1 MMKKKHSIRPVIL
14 FLFLLLISNSALP
27 GALDPTFGN
36 GGKATFSFPESTTNY
51 RSFGFKIFV
60 QPSNRIV
67 GGGVFTKQGPDGQEP
82 GVVLIG
88 LNPNGTS
95 DTTFGT
101 SSGMIQDY
109 TAAASTSFSDAIMQ
123 PDGKVIRLSQFF
135 PLFAF
140 PSGNV
145 IRTTVDGLNDSGFSA
160 NVNVGSSNTIPL
172 NVGLLPSG
180 KIMVVVFAQTN
191 PESFTLYR
199 LNPDGSRDTNF
210 GTNGA
215 KQLTWLGRLPSPR
228 VTSMEVLP
236 NGKVVLTGNLGPGSI
251 YNEFFI
257 ARLNPDG
264 NFDGMF
270 GRQGMVRYRFG
281 TGVTGYITDLVVRAD
296 GTYIVS
302 GAVNNPDSDSFMV
315 GFTRRGK
322 TDGTFGVKGVV
333 ISDISPGGT
342 DAIYSLVENAG
353 KLIAAG
359 EAPTSPGSR
368 PNFLLA
374 RFSASGLLEAHT
386 KTEFTA
392 GQFAR
397 AEDVMVQPDGKIL
410 VIGSTYNPATLFA
423 SSSMWAIARYT
434 DITNDPPRP
443 DPSNK

>member
-1 MMKKKHSIRPVIL
+1 MKKKILFRPIVFFLIL
-14 FLFLLLISNSALP
+14 FLVASPAWA
-27 GALDPTFGN
+27 GTLDPTFGT
-36 GGKATFSFPESTTNY
+36 GGKATFSFPESSSTY
-51 RSFGFKIFV
+51 RSFGFKVFV

-88 LNPNGTS
+88 LNPNGTF
-95 DTTFGT
+95 DTAFGT
-101 SSGMIQDY
+101 SSGMTQDY

-145 IRTTVDGLNDSGFSA
+145 IRSTVDGLNDSGFSA
-160 NVNVGSSNTIPL
+160 NVNVGQSNTIPQGI
-172 NVGLLPSG
+172 GLLPSG

-199 LNPDGSRDTNF
+199 LNPDGSRDTAF

-215 KQLTWLGRLPSPR
+215 KTLTWVRRLPSPR

-236 NGKVVLTGNLGPGSI
+236 NGKIVLTGNLGPGPS

-264 NFDGMF
+264 NLDGMF

-296 GTYIVS
+296 GSYVVS
-302 GAVNNPDSDSFMV
+302 GAVNNPDSDSFMI

-359 EAPTSPGSR
+359 EAPAAAGSPGR
-368 PNFLLA
+368 FLLA
-374 RFSASGLLEAHT
+374 RFSSGGTLEAHT

-392 GQFAR
+392 GQKAY
-397 AEDVMVQPDGKIL
+397 ANDVIIQPDGKIL
-410 VIGSTYNPATLFA
+410 AIGSTYNPATPFA

-434 DITNDPPRP
+434 DITDDPPRP
-443 DPSNK
+443 DLSEK